1 MLDAAFGIVGSSRTS
16 LHNHRRLL
24 CRTNG
29 AFAVAAQM
37 AALQWPLCYADPYF
51 GKYMERS

>member
-37 AALQWPLCYADPYF
+37 AALQCPLCYADLYF